1 MGTCGGLFLV
11 STMNYKNTLAICLG
25 TCRCDMNCITV
36 IAGDGRDG
44 CTVAWACRAC
54 GGYSFGQKESPGGI
68 PELCMDLSE
77 CTVVRKAN

>member
-1 MGTCGGLFLV
+1 MGTVCGLFLV
-11 STMNYKNTLAICLG
+11 LTKKYKSPSAICLG

-54 GGYSFGQKESPGGI
+54 GAYSFGQKESPGGF

-77 CTVVRKAN
+77 YTVA